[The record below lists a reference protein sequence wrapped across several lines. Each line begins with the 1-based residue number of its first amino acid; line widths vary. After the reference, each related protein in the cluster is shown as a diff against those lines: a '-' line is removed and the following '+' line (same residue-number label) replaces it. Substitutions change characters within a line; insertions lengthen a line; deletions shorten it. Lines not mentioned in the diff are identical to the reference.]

1 MEVCIVDVLYLPV
14 SSEDGHCVMISSCK
28 LLGEP
33 ESVRS
38 NAVICE
44 CFGISGGFLRAAVI
58 FAVGGKTSTKDLG
71 IPSMVWCQQ
80 VLCMS
85 DWVLTHFTA

>member
-1 MEVCIVDVLYLPV
+1 MDEAQNQRQLTRCLGVEEMEVCIVDVLYLPV

-38 NAVICE
+38 SAVICE
-44 CFGISGGFLRAAVI
+44 CFGISGGF
-58 FAVGGKTSTKDLG
+58 FKSCCYFCCG
-71 IPSMVWCQQ
+71 W
-80 VLCMS
+80 
-85 DWVLTHFTA
+85 